1 MDPTSGRD
9 NDTTKS
15 PSPPNVK
22 SNSTNIPS
30 QSRTTM
36 TNSGSNQPT
45 SRPTSQGKLSYA
57 NAAKKA
63 VSNER
68 LDSAASASPG
78 AASNRQSRTRD
89 ARPANNQT
97 TAVPAAVPKD
107 RQATTQRKDTSKLD
121 VELDAH
127 PRAGQPPTDVDNTR
141 NVAAHPISSP
151 MPPDISAW
159 KEARTA
165 KREGRKVT
173 IPAPSLD
180 VRPSQASRNTSNNNS
195 LGPPEPGEQAE
206 KNESSL
212 HQLDSSREINT
223 TRSLAQQVHRTAS
236 VRTSAKPSTSSPPSN
251 RPSASTTSPLPPLP
265 APALT
270 ETTSGSGRVHATRS
284 MPTDGSQARSGG
296 APLELPHHR
305 GEERGKTPPDVQSHT
320 SHSATPSRLPPP
332 VDERAAA
339 ATESVSQSLP
349 VSVPRS
355 LDKSVSRREGK
366 RATEGTT

>member
-36 TNSGSNQPT
+36 TNPGSNQPT

-127 PRAGQPPTDVDNTR
+127 PRAGQASLR
-141 NVAAHPISSP
+141 
-151 MPPDISAW
+151 
-159 KEARTA
+159 
-165 KREGRKVT
+165 VT
-173 IPAPSLD
+173 
-180 VRPSQASRNTSNNNS
+180 VVTY
-195 LGPPEPGEQAE
+195 
-206 KNESSL
+206 
-212 HQLDSSREINT
+212 T
-223 TRSLAQQVHRTAS
+223 C
-236 VRTSAKPSTSSPPSN
+236 
-251 RPSASTTSPLPPLP
+251 
-265 APALT
+265 
-270 ETTSGSGRVHATRS
+270 
-284 MPTDGSQARSGG
+284 
-296 APLELPHHR
+296 
-305 GEERGKTPPDVQSHT
+305 
-320 SHSATPSRLPPP
+320 
-332 VDERAAA
+332 
-339 ATESVSQSLP
+339 
-349 VSVPRS
+349 
-355 LDKSVSRREGK
+355 
-366 RATEGTT
+366 GTYL